1 MSATTVIFDLFGTL
15 VAAPSR
21 SDRAAAVHAL
31 SAATESSASA
41 VDEYLDESWMVR
53 HDGSLPAVGSLVDD
67 LMKHVGSSASPS
79 RVAAAWRSLAT
90 PRLVPDRSVS
100 ALLANLRANGIRIGL
115 ISDASAEIAEA
126 WPSGRLAQEID
137 HAVFSCTSGAV
148 KPSSLLYRETLER
161 LDAHPDDALYVGDGG
176 GDELRGAQE
185 VGITPVRVLR
195 RGGANTLA
203 YGVGPTWDGLTLS
216 SVEEI
221 GAEPLVRL
229 GEHPLATVEAG
240 SGRPVCRS
248 VDHLASTSP
257 LRKVSNR

>member
-31 SAATESSASA
+31 SAATESSTAA

-53 HDGSLPAVGSLVDD
+53 HDGSLPDVGSLVED
-67 LMKHVGSSASPS
+67 LMKRVGSSASPS

-100 ALLANLRANGIRIGL
+100 ALLANLRASGIRIGL

-126 WPSGRLAQEID
+126 WPFGRLAQEVD
-137 HAVFSCTSGAV
+137 HAIFSCTSRAV
-148 KPSSLLYRETLER
+148 KPSAVLYREALER
-161 LDAHPDDALYVGDGG
+161 LDARPDEALYVGDGG

-185 VGITPVRVLR
+185 LGMTPVRVAR
-195 RGGANTLA
+195 RGGASSLA
-203 YGVGPTWDGLTLS
+203 YGEVAGWDGLTLS

-221 GAEPLVRL
+221 GVGPREDNA
-229 GEHPLATVEAG
+229 HWHMAG
-240 SGRPVCRS
+240 RRC
-248 VDHLASTSP
+248 
-257 LRKVSNR
+257 

>member
-21 SDRAAAVHAL
+21 SERTAAVRVL
-31 SAATESSASA
+31 SAAAESSTAA

-53 HDGSLPAVGSLVDD
+53 HDGSLPDVDSLVGD
-67 LMKHVGSSASPS
+67 LMKHVGSPALPS
-79 RVAAAWRSLAT
+79 QVAATWRSLAAS
-90 PRLVPDRSVS
+90 RLVPDRSVV
-100 ALLANLRANGIRIGL
+100 ALFANLRANGIRIGL

-126 WPSGRLAQEID
+126 WPSGRLTQDVD

-148 KPSSLLYRETLER
+148 KPSAVLYREALEG
-161 LDAHPDDALYVGDGG
+161 LDAHPDEALYVGDGG

-185 VGITPVRVLR
+185 LGMTPVRVLR
-195 RGGANTLA
+195 RGGASALA

-221 GAEPLVRL
+221 GAGRLVRR
-229 GEHPLATVEAG
+229 GRHTLAAVESRSGPPG
-240 SGRPVCRS
+240 SR
-248 VDHLASTSP
+248 
-257 LRKVSNR
+257 

>member
-1 MSATTVIFDLFGTL
+1 MSATTVIFDLFGAL

-41 VDEYLDESWMVR
+41 VDEYLDESWTVR
-53 HDGSLPAVGSLVDD
+53 HDGSLPDVGSLVDD
-67 LMKHVGSSASPS
+67 LMKQVGSSLPRS

-90 PRLVPDRSVS
+90 PRLVPDQSVS
-100 ALLANLRANGIRIGL
+100 ALLADLRANGIRIGL

-126 WPSGRLAQEID
+126 WRSGRLTQDVD

-148 KPSSLLYRETLER
+148 KPSAVLYREALEG
-161 LDAHPDDALYVGDGG
+161 LDAHPNEALYVGDGG

-185 VGITPVRVLR
+185 VGITPVRVAR
-195 RGGANTLA
+195 RGGASALA

-221 GAEPLVRL
+221 GAERLVRL
-229 GEHPLATVEAG
+229 GEHPLAIAEAG
-240 SGRPVCRS
+240 PGRPVYR
-248 VDHLASTSP
+248 
-257 LRKVSNR
+257 R